1 MTAVSL
7 LTGCDN
13 YDGSQL
19 WKSVDTQG
27 KAWGCI
33 SQAAGGLC
41 ANGGVPMP
49 GHNGKR
55 VPCNWEHGYVDRC
68 ANLTAAPFLPLG
80 SMYTHFL
87 RLADGRLLMTWT
99 KRTPKYDDDGYGS
112 GTRGLLSYDDV
123 CASRSGRS
131 LEKVLSVS

>member
-41 ANGGVPMP
+41 ADGGVLMP

-68 ANLTAAPFLPLG
+68 ANFTAAPFLPLG

-112 GTRGLLSYDDV
+112 GTRGLLSYDD
-123 CASRSGRS
+123 ASTYPSRSARS
-131 LEKVLSVS
+131 LAGVG